1 MKERDLMLLHY
12 ITGIGILVFGS
23 IHIATVFFTYPLQ
36 DTIWE
41 TTLRFDSIPYAV
53 LPVYR
58 NALLAA
64 SLFGLLLC
72 TTVHAMNGL
81 RTIIAELIGAR
92 KRWVEA
98 LLVAVGV
105 FLMVYGTRTILIAHA
120 LV

>member
-23 IHIATVFFTYPLQ
+23 IHIATVFLTYPFQ
-36 DTIWE
+36 GTIWE
-41 TTLRFDSIPYAV
+41 TTLRFDSIPYAI

-72 TTVHAMNGL
+72 TTIHAMNGL
-81 RTIIAELIGAR
+81 RSIIAELIGAR
-92 KRWVEA
+92 KRWVET
-98 LLVAVGV
+98 LLVAVGA
-105 FLMVYGTRTILIAHA
+105 FLLVYGTRTILIANA